1 MVNQAEFERERNF
14 LEWFH
19 NDWVKRIGEMN
30 LNELLMVQGS
40 TELKISHLR
49 RDVIEGMRKEK

>member
-1 MVNQAEFERERNF
+1 MNQEEFERERNF
-14 LEWFH
+14 LEWFN
-19 NDWVKRIGEMN
+19 NDWVKRIREMN

-49 RDVIEGMRKEK
+49 KQVIEGMRQEK

>member
-1 MVNQAEFERERNF
+1 MNQEEFERERNF

-19 NDWVKRIGEMN
+19 NDWVKRIEEMN

-40 TELKISHLR
+40 TEMKISHLR
-49 RDVIEGMRKEK
+49 REVIEGMRKEK

>member
-49 RDVIEGMRKEK
+49 REVIEGMRKEK

>member
-1 MVNQAEFERERNF
+1 VNQEEFERERNF
-14 LEWFH
+14 LEWFN
-19 NDWVKRIGEMN
+19 NDWVKRIREMN

-49 RDVIEGMRKEK
+49 KQVIEGMRQEK

>member
-1 MVNQAEFERERNF
+1 MNQEEFERERSF
-14 LEWFH
+14 LEWFN
-19 NDWVKRIGEMN
+19 NDWIKRIGEMN

-49 RDVIEGMRKEK
+49 REVIDGMRKEK

>member
-1 MVNQAEFERERNF
+1 MNQEEFERERNF
-14 LEWFH
+14 LEWFN

-40 TELKISHLR
+40 TEMKISHLR
-49 RDVIEGMRKEK
+49 REVIEGMRKEK

>member
-14 LEWFH
+14 LEWFN

-49 RDVIEGMRKEK
+49 REVIEGMRKEK

>member
-1 MVNQAEFERERNF
+1 MVNQKEFERERNF
-14 LEWFH
+14 LEWFN

-49 RDVIEGMRKEK
+49 REVIDGMRKEK

>member
-19 NDWVKRIGEMN
+19 NDWIKRIGEMN

-49 RDVIEGMRKEK
+49 REVIEGMRKEK

>member
-19 NDWVKRIGEMN
+19 NDWIKRIGEMN

-49 RDVIEGMRKEK
+49 REVIEGMRK

>member
-1 MVNQAEFERERNF
+1 MNQEEFERERSF

-19 NDWVKRIGEMN
+19 NEWIEKIGIIS

-40 TELKISHLR
+40 TEMKISYLR
-49 RDVIEGMRKEK
+49 RQVIEGMRKEK

>member
-1 MVNQAEFERERNF
+1 MNQEEFERERTF

-49 RDVIEGMRKEK
+49 KEVIEGMRKEK

>member
-1 MVNQAEFERERNF
+1 VNQEEFERERSF

-19 NDWVKRIGEMN
+19 NEWIGRIKGMS

-40 TELKISHLR
+40 TEMRISNLR
-49 RDVIEGMRKEK
+49 REVIEGMRKEK

>member
-1 MVNQAEFERERNF
+1 MNQEEFERERNF
-14 LEWFH
+14 LEWFN
-19 NDWVKRIGEMN
+19 NDWIKRIGEMN

-49 RDVIEGMRKEK
+49 REVIEGMRKEK